1 MKEEFFRLRK
11 VTTTTIA
18 PALVGMIPQEQPP
31 LPPLDRGVTAP
42 PLDRGVTATPLDRGV
57 TAMPPDK
64 GGGKKKA
71 PLTRGVGGFTSRGLG
86 VRRGVGSE
94 KGTIC

>member
-1 MKEEFFRLRK
+1 MMKEEFFRLRK

-31 LPPLDRGVTAP
+31 LPPLDRGVK
-42 PLDRGVTATPLDRGV
+42 ATPPDRGV

-64 GGGKKKA
+64 GGVRKK
-71 PLTRGVGGFTSRGLG
+71 PP
-86 VRRGVGSE
+86 
-94 KGTIC
+94 